1 MEGDMPTWEDVMGAR
16 ERYEGVV
23 SHEGMMAFRG
33 PIAGIS
39 RDGKTIVLATA
50 RTLSRREMGNGL
62 AKAEHDWHEVA
73 PKTFRVSDEQTLKDL
88 GRGIVKVSLGN
99 GDFMTLVPHELW
111 RPLQNVR
118 ELAESAI

>member
-1 MEGDMPTWEDVMGAR
+1 MPTWEDVMGAR

-73 PKTFRVSDEQTLKDL
+73 PIMTRTGADALPIVALITFLIGFVMAFQSAAQLKQFGAVQL
-88 GRGIVKVSLGN
+88 MSGLMGAFSQL
-99 GDFMTLVPHELW
+99 
-111 RPLQNVR
+111 
-118 ELAESAI
+118 